1 MPEAGCRSRFLRIQ
15 YHAEGR
21 DATSFRGESGPETA
35 FRGGFRGEDR
45 FGGQN
50 YPAGCQRTPPTSTP
64 RHRRPQRK
72 RPGVPQPHASQSI
85 AARLERRTSISSSKL
100 PSSRY
105 TENKVLFS
113 VPCVYARETFFSGLF
128 WAFRD
133 ATKEVTRHRIQSGP
147 AAQPIG
153 SRGAANRVPQRSQSG
168 PAAQPI
174 GSRGGTIMSGG
185 RKRAISPGGLCTSGV
200 FSRAFLL
207 KRRHFSLKKW
217 KRMAYYFNLVF

>member
-113 VPCVYARETFFSGLF
+113 VPCVYARETFFSRVCFG
-128 WAFRD
+128 RSGTPPKRSH
-133 ATKEVTRHRIQSGP
+133 ATASNQVPQHSQSGP
-147 AAQPIG
+147 AAQLIG
-153 SRGAANRVPQRSQSG
+153 SRSAANQVPQRSQSG
-168 PAAQPI
+168 PAAAPSCRAG
-174 GSRGGTIMSGG
+174 GSVRFP
-185 RKRAISPGGLCTSGV
+185 RAGYARAAFFLGLFC
-200 FSRAFLL
+200 
-207 KRRHFSLKKW
+207 
-217 KRMAYYFNLVF
+217 